1 MGSYLLGLDAGNTI
15 LKAVL
20 FDLSGNEIAVY
31 AKDGKSNYPQAGY
44 VERDMNELWSQAQ
57 EAING
62 CIAKAGIN
70 AADIIAVGC
79 SGHGNGLY
87 LLDQDG
93 EALLG
98 IQSLDSRAM
107 GLVER
112 WQKDGTA
119 DALYPICL
127 QKPWPSQTPTLLAW
141 VKENDPETYAKI
153 GTVFL
158 VKDFVTHKLTGVLSS
173 DYSDMSGCSF
183 LKLPDRKYDRELLEK
198 FGIADCEDKL
208 PKLYEPSEI
217 VGKVTQLAAEQ
228 TSLAVGTPVV
238 AGLFDV
244 VASALGSGVVELGEA
259 SIVAGTWS
267 INQVIVE
274 KPLVDDTIFMTASYA
289 DDRYMEIEASAT
301 SAANLEWFVKEFIEP
316 GLDHDSGV
324 SPFDICND
332 LVAGVKLDAAL
343 PLYHPFLYGSSTNGA
358 ARAGFYGIGGWH
370 GRAEMLHA
378 LYEGVVFGHR
388 KHVETLRAAGA
399 GFNKVILSGG
409 GSRSPVWPQMFADI
423 LDVPVTIAKCQE
435 TGALGAAI
443 AAGIGAG
450 VFGSYEAGV
459 KKMTQ
464 LDRQYTPNAATQK
477 TYAERY
483 EIYNSLCDDLGSAWD
498 TLKDISNN

>member
-1 MGSYLLGLDAGNTI
+1 MAGYLLGLDAGNTI
-15 LKAVL
+15 IKAVL
-20 FDLSGNEIAVY
+20 FDLDGQQLAV
-31 AKDGKSNYPQAGY
+31 ATKDGTSQFPKPGY
-44 VERDMNELWSQAQ
+44 VQRDMNELWGQAID
-57 EAING
+57 AISN
-62 CIAKAGIN
+62 CIKKSGVDAK
-70 AADIIAVGC
+70 DIQAIGC

-87 LLDQDG
+87 LLDQKK

-112 WQKDGTA
+112 WTVDGTA
-119 DALYPICL
+119 EKVYPLCL

-141 VKENDPETYAKI
+141 VKENEPETYAKI

-158 VKDFVTHKLTGVLSS
+158 CKDFVTYKLTGVLGT
-173 DYSDMSGCSF
+173 DISDMSGCGF
-183 LKLPDRKYDRELLEK
+183 LKLPECQYDTTILDAM
-198 FGIADCEDKL
+198 GIADCKDMLPPLANPFDKIGTIT
-208 PKLYEPSEI
+208 SE
-217 VGKVTQLAAEQ
+217 VADLTGLAE
-228 TSLAVGTPVV
+228 GTPVV

-244 VASALGSGVVELGEA
+244 VASALGSGVIDMGAA

-274 KPLVDDTIFMTASYA
+274 KPLIDDSIFMASSFRK
-289 DDRYMEIEASAT
+289 DLYMEIEASAT

-316 GLDHDSGV
+316 GLDHASEI

-332 LVAGVKLDAAL
+332 LVATVELDPTL
-343 PLYHPFLYGSSTNGA
+343 PIYHPFLYGSSTNGA

-370 GRAEMLHA
+370 GRAHMLHA

-399 GFNKVILSGG
+399 EFDRVVLSGG

-423 LDVPVTIAKCQE
+423 LDVPIAVAQCQE

-443 AAGIGAG
+443 AAGIGTEVFADYETG
-450 VFGSYEAGV
+450 VAKMARIDRHYEPI
-459 KKMTQ
+459 KINQ
-464 LDRQYTPNAATQK
+464 DIYNA
-477 TYAERY
+477 RY
-483 EIYNSLCDDLGSAWD
+483 EIYTDLCDDVSGSWD
-498 TLKDISNN
+498 KLKNT

>member
-1 MGSYLLGLDAGNTI
+1 MAGYLLGLDAGNTI
-15 LKAVL
+15 IKAVL
-20 FDLSGNEIAVY
+20 FDLEGRQLAV
-31 AKDGKSNYPQAGY
+31 ATKDGTSSYPQPGY
-44 VERDMNELWSQAQ
+44 VERDMNELWGQAID
-57 EAING
+57 AISN
-62 CIAKAGIN
+62 CIKKAGID
-70 AADIIAVGC
+70 AADIKAVGC

-87 LLDQDG
+87 LLDQNK

-107 GLVER
+107 GLVDK
-112 WQKDGTA
+112 WAKDGTA
-119 DALYPICL
+119 DKVYPLGL

-141 VKENDPETYAKI
+141 VKENDPETYAKV

-158 VKDFVTHKLTGVLSS
+158 CKDFITYKLTGALVS
-173 DYSDMSGCSF
+173 DISDMSGCGF
-183 LKLPDRKYDRELLEK
+183 LKLPDCQYDKTILEAM
-198 FGIADCEDKL
+198 GIADCEDKL
-208 PKLYEPSEI
+208 PALAKPYDR
-217 VGKVTQLAAEQ
+217 VGTVTASAAAELG
-228 TSLAVGTPVV
+228 LAEGTPVV

-244 VASALGSGVVELGEA
+244 VASALGSGVVELGAA

-274 KPLVDDTIFMTASYA
+274 KPVVDDSIFMTSSFRE
-289 DDRYMEIEASAT
+289 DRYMELEASAT

-316 GLDHDSGV
+316 GLDHDSGI

-332 LVAGVKLDAAL
+332 LVATVELDAGL
-343 PLYHPFLYGSSTNGA
+343 PIYHPFLYGSSTNGA

-370 GRAEMLHA
+370 GRAHMLHA

-399 GFNKVILSGG
+399 GFDKVILSGG

-423 LDVPVTIAKCQE
+423 LDVPIAVAQCQE

-450 VFGSYEAGV
+450 VFADYEEGV
-459 KKMTQ
+459 AKMARI
-464 LDRQYTPNAATQK
+464 DRHYKPNPATQEM
-477 TYAERY
+477 YQARY
-483 EIYNSLCDDLGSAWD
+483 EIYSDLCEDISGAWD
-498 TLKDISNN
+498 KLKSSS